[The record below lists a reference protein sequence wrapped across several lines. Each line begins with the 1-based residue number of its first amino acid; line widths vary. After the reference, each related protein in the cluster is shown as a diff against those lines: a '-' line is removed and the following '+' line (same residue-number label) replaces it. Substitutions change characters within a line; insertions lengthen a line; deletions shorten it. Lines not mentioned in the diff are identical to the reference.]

1 MDTPRC
7 QSQAGPGEG
16 VLSRGWD
23 GGTAG
28 GVTLP
33 GSTSRLLPFA
43 PRWDRSCV
51 VPGGGRSGRISPTT
65 TGRAGKV
72 KGDSPSERRMSP
84 SADPGVG
91 ATVTR
96 VAGAMDAGHLLATS
110 PSLRSRDPPCIP
122 PILFSPPGSGKEPRP
137 RSPPHPAQDPAL
149 RWASCRGNPTT
160 SFPRLAE
167 LRPER
172 A

>member
-1 MDTPRC
+1 MNTPRC

-28 GVTLP
+28 GVSLP
-33 GSTSRLLPFA
+33 GSTARLLPFA
-43 PRWDRSCV
+43 PRWDGSCV
-51 VPGGGRSGRISPTT
+51 VLGGGRSGRISPTT
-65 TGRAGKV
+65 TGRTGKV

-110 PSLRSRDPPCIP
+110 PSLRSRDPPRIP
-122 PILFSPPGSGKEPRP
+122 PILSSRVGEGAKARVSSPPSPRP
-137 RSPPHPAQDPAL
+137 CAPVGVLPWEPLYEFSQA
-149 RWASCRGNPTT
+149 G
-160 SFPRLAE
+160 
-167 LRPER
+167 
-172 A
+172 